1 VDKRDYYEVLGLQ
14 KGASDDEIKRAYRK
28 LAKANHPDV
37 NPNDK
42 KAESRFKEVGE
53 AYEVLSDASKRERYD
68 AYGHAGVDP
77 SYGGGGGY
85 GAGGF
90 NVDFGDLGDILND
103 FWGGGTS
110 RRSNPNA
117 PRQGETLQTQASV
130 TFEEAAF
137 GVPKEVPV
145 TRVEDC
151 ETCHGSG
158 CAAGTTAETCP
169 NCKGSGT
176 VTSRRQTLFGVSLS
190 TSACPS
196 CNGNGK
202 IIKTPCN
209 TCKGKGRVRKNR
221 TLRVDIPAGIDH
233 GQTFAVRGQGGK
245 GYNGGPAGD
254 VLITVRVAAHSKF
267 KRDGTTLHY
276 PLPISFTQAALGAEV
291 EVPILTPPGE
301 AGSKAKLNIPEGTQ
315 TGSVFRLAGK
325 GVPRINSGS
334 RGDMLITVTIR
345 TPTALNAEQKELL
358 KQLDNSASP
367 ATAATTSDEASD
379 EGGKK
384 GKKKKWGK

>member
-1 VDKRDYYEVLGLQ
+1 MDKRDYYEVLGLE
-14 KGASDDEIKRAYRK
+14 KGASDDEVKRAYRK

-42 KAESRFKEVGE
+42 KAEARFKEIGE
-53 AYEVLSDASKRERYD
+53 AYEVLSDKTKRERYD

-77 SYGGGGGY
+77 SYGGGSGGSY
-85 GAGGF
+85 GGGGF

-110 RRSNPNA
+110 RRTSPNA
-117 PRQGETLQTQASV
+117 PREGETLQTQASV

-137 GVPKEVPV
+137 GVAKDVPV

-196 CNGNGK
+196 CSGTGK
-202 IIKTPCN
+202 IIHTPCN

-254 VLITVRVAAHSKF
+254 VLITVRVAQHTQF
-267 KRDGTTLHY
+267 KRSGTTLHY

-301 AGSKAKLNIPEGTQ
+301 SGSKAKLTIPEGTQ
-315 TGSVFRLAGK
+315 TGSIFRLAGK
-325 GVPRINSGS
+325 GVPRINAGS
-334 RGDMLITVTIR
+334 RGDMLITVTVR
-345 TPTALNAEQKELL
+345 TPTGLSAEQKSLL
-358 KQLDNSASP
+358 QQLDGG
-367 ATAATTSDEASD
+367 TSSD
-379 EGGKK
+379 EGEESGKK